1 MVTREDNFVLTQ
13 TGPGTPMGQVMR
25 RYWMPAL
32 LAVELPEPD
41 CAPVRVK
48 LLGETLVAFRD
59 TSGRVGLLEEYCPH
73 RRASLFLGRNEDH
86 GLRCVFHGWK
96 FDVNGRCLD
105 MMNEPP
111 DSDYKAKIN
120 ATAYSTTEVGDVI
133 WAYMGPKDQM
143 PPPPKFEWTQVP
155 NTHRHVSK
163 NWQACNWLQGLE
175 GGIDTAHAPILHG
188 TLTTN
193 TERAGIGLS
202 TDFAR
207 GAAPSLEVDTTDY
220 GFRYVGIRSLGERG
234 NYVRAYQYVMP
245 FHQFRPR
252 QAAYQDT
259 SNRPNIAGHMWV
271 PVDDENCMIYNWV
284 YSFGEEPITEEEW
297 LRMERGYGRG
307 PEHVLPDFRTV
318 GNRENDW
325 LIDRQVQKNETFTGI
340 EGINAQDVAVQ
351 ESMGPIVDRTRENL
365 SRTDMAI
372 VAARRLLLQA
382 ARTVADGGDP
392 PGLGTSY
399 YRVRA
404 IEQVVPDETSWREVF
419 HPLMYPE

>member
-1 MVTREDNFVLTQ
+1 MVTVEDNLVLTQ

-32 LAVELPEPD
+32 LAAELPEPD

-73 RRASLFLGRNEDH
+73 RLASLFFGRNEDN

-96 FDVNGRCLD
+96 FDVDGRCLD

-111 DSDYKAKIN
+111 GSDYKAEIN
-120 ATAYSTTEVGDVI
+120 ATAYPTIEVGD
-133 WAYMGPKDQM
+133 D
-143 PPPPKFEWTQVP
+143 
-155 NTHRHVSK
+155 
-163 NWQACNWLQGLE
+163 
-175 GGIDTAHAPILHG
+175 
-188 TLTTN
+188 
-193 TERAGIGLS
+193 
-202 TDFAR
+202 
-207 GAAPSLEVDTTDY
+207 
-220 GFRYVGIRSLGERG
+220 
-234 NYVRAYQYVMP
+234 
-245 FHQFRPR
+245 
-252 QAAYQDT
+252 
-259 SNRPNIAGHMWV
+259 
-271 PVDDENCMIYNWV
+271 
-284 YSFGEEPITEEEW
+284 PITEEEW
-297 LRMERGYGRG
+297 LQMEGGYGWG

-325 LIDRQVQKNETFTGI
+325 LIDRQVQKKETFTGI

-351 ESMGPIVDRTRENL
+351 ESLGPIVDRTGENL
-365 SRTDMAI
+365 SRTDMAV

-404 IEQVVPDETSWREVF
+404 IEQVVPSETPWREVF
-419 HPLMYPE
+419 HSLMYPEE

>member
-1 MVTREDNFVLTQ
+1 MVTVEDNLVLTQ

-32 LAVELPEPD
+32 LAAELPEPD

-73 RRASLFLGRNEDH
+73 RLAFLFLGRNEDN

-96 FDVNGRCLD
+96 FDVDGRCLD

-111 DSDYKAKIN
+111 DRDYKAKIN
-120 ATAYSTTEVGDVI
+120 ATAYPTIEVGD
-133 WAYMGPKDQM
+133 D
-143 PPPPKFEWTQVP
+143 
-155 NTHRHVSK
+155 
-163 NWQACNWLQGLE
+163 
-175 GGIDTAHAPILHG
+175 
-188 TLTTN
+188 
-193 TERAGIGLS
+193 
-202 TDFAR
+202 
-207 GAAPSLEVDTTDY
+207 
-220 GFRYVGIRSLGERG
+220 
-234 NYVRAYQYVMP
+234 
-245 FHQFRPR
+245 
-252 QAAYQDT
+252 
-259 SNRPNIAGHMWV
+259 
-271 PVDDENCMIYNWV
+271 
-284 YSFGEEPITEEEW
+284 PITEEEW
-297 LRMERGYGRG
+297 LQMEGGYGRG

-325 LIDRQVQKNETFTGI
+325 LIDRQVQKRRPSPVSKASTPMTWPCRK
-340 EGINAQDVAVQ
+340 A
-351 ESMGPIVDRTRENL
+351 PIVDRNRENL
-365 SRTDMAI
+365 SRTDMAV

-404 IEQVVPDETSWREVF
+404 IEQVVPNEVPWREVF